1 MSNVCICLRSLDTL
15 LTGGG
20 LLTGSLVELCGPT
33 AGGKTL
39 LADSIALHF
48 VRTHRVP
55 VYYVSTKNACS
66 ALRWFRLLKAGVGA
80 AAEQQPHR
88 HDHETV
94 LKTGRHQ
101 QHQRSGDIAAAMSL
115 LRCETVHSL
124 HELQLLLRGLLDH
137 TSDHSDYQLLIVD
150 SLSALLLTFQGSMHK
165 AGLSQMTET
174 LGLLRRLADQQQ
186 KCVLVETLVLS
197 DPAVADARRQHVST
211 ISRVWP
217 AFASI
222 RLFVIRHRTLPTTTP
237 GKADGVRTQ
246 AYEIVLLKSIYHCSG
261 PNVSCVIELGVP
273 I

>member
-1 MSNVCICLRSLDTL
+1 M

-66 ALRWFRLLKAGVGA
+66 GLRWFRLLKAGVGTA
-80 AAEQQPHR
+80 AVQQR
-88 HDHETV
+88 QQNDNDTV
-94 LKTGRHQ
+94 HNTGRHQ
-101 QHQRSGDIAAAMSL
+101 QQLRNSDIAAAMSL
-115 LRCETVHSL
+115 LRCESVHSM
-124 HELQLLLRGLLDH
+124 HELQLLLRGLLDK

-150 SLSALLLTFQGSMHK
+150 SLSALLLPFQGSMHK

-174 LGLLRRLADQQQ
+174 LGLLRQLADQQR

-197 DPAVADARRQHVST
+197 DRAVMHSGRQHVST

-217 AFASI
+217 SFASI
-222 RLFVIRHRTLPTTTP
+222 RLFISRHRKLPAATSAKPDEVGTH
-237 GKADGVRTQ
+237 AFEVM
-246 AYEIVLLKSIYHCSG
+246 LLKSNNHCSG
-261 PNVSCVIELGVP
+261 PSVACVIELGVESRDKERS
-273 I
+273 